1 MSIDIYI
8 VDDDKLMNELISFT
22 FKSNGFT
29 TKSFLKYKDAVNYI
43 SNPPKV
49 WLLDIM
55 LDDNYNG
62 FDLMKQI
69 KEKSPD
75 TPVCFLS
82 ARDSEL
88 DRITGL
94 EIGSE
99 DYITK
104 PFSKQELVLR
114 VKNII
119 KRSTSPKTPQTHNII
134 KIINYEIDDKKREV
148 MHRDGIVKLT
158 SKEYDLFIYF
168 IKNPNRTIDRNTLLR
183 IIWDSNY
190 FGSGRVLDDT
200 VRRIRSKVSDVQI
213 ETIYGEGYKLI
224 IDEDINV

>member
-1 MSIDIYI
+1 MDIYV
-8 VDDDKLMNELISFT
+8 VDDDRIMNELISFT
-22 FKSNGFT
+22 LQSNGFK
-29 TKSFLKYKDAVNYI
+29 TKSFFKYSDALNCI
-43 SNPPKV
+43 DTPPKL

-55 LDDNYNG
+55 LDDNLNG
-62 FDLMKQI
+62 LDLMKII
-69 KEKSPD
+69 KER
-75 TPVCFLS
+75 TPQVSVCFLS

-114 VKNII
+114 IKNIM
-119 KRSTSPKTPQTHNII
+119 KRASNPQNII
-134 KIINYEIDDKKREV
+134 AREIIEFKEYKVNEKRKEIKKGTQE
-148 MHRDGIVKLT
+148 IKLT
-158 SKEYDLFIYF
+158 SKEFELFLYLL
-168 IKNPNRTIDRNTLLR
+168 KNSNRTIDRNTLLR

-200 VRRIRSKVSDVQI
+200 IRRIRKKINEVQI
-213 ETIYGEGYKLI
+213 ETVYGEGYKLI
-224 IDEDINV
+224 LDEDINF